1 VIYFVSY
8 ESEFCFVFQII
19 LKNATMFQIKKWK
32 TENGKPDIVWKTVKR
47 VNSKRTPI
55 IILILKSL
63 KLGIAVL
70 VMFNK
75 MLVIVLIIDFYSVYG
90 PGSKNPVFQFV
101 PISITQC

>member
-1 VIYFVSY
+1 MKVSFVLYSRLF
-8 ESEFCFVFQII
+8 SKTRQCFKFKI
-19 LKNATMFQIKKWK
+19 WK

-101 PISITQC
+101 PISITQCKKWAKF